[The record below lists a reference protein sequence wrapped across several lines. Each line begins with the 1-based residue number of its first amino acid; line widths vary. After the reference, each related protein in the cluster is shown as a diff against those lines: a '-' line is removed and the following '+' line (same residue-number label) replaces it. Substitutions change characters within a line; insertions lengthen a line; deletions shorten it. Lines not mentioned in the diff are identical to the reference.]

1 MPTLF
6 PLIVVLVAGLG
17 LAAQPPTNA
26 ALARV
31 SGSVVLATLVSFVIG
46 SAVLF
51 AVWLAFDRTSP
62 TALRG
67 APAWAWL
74 GGLYGAAFVTA
85 VAFAAPRLGLATTV
99 TVAIATQVAT
109 ALLLDHIGGLGL
121 KADPVTLPKL
131 VGVALMLAGVVIIRR
146 G

>member
-1 MPTLF
+1 MPSLF
-6 PLIVVLVAGLG
+6 PLIVVLIAGVG

-26 ALARV
+26 ALART
-31 SGSVVLATLVSFVIG
+31 SGSVVLATLVSFLIG
-46 SAVLF
+46 SAILF
-51 AVWLAFDRTSP
+51 AVWLAFDRTP
-62 TALRG
+62 PAALRG
-67 APAWAWL
+67 APPWAWL

-99 TVAIATQVAT
+99 TVAIATQVGV
-109 ALLLDHIGGLGL
+109 ALLLDHVGGLGL
-121 KADPVTLPKL
+121 KTDPVTLPKL